1 MKPLPFYA
9 ILVGPDV
16 GVGIIKHYFRH
27 NSVKNTPKLL
37 SALLGAGLTVWHTPV
52 VHAARATGWDCQK
65 TPAGLWECRA
75 GEEALP
81 AAKPAPIATEATGPV
96 TPPAESLPAKPAEE
110 VAEKSIT
117 EQEPERAEV
126 TPAPEQPAPEPQRV
140 AAPAPVPAREPE
152 PETQPTTAKAEP
164 VTEQEP
170 EQAEVT
176 PAPKQPATAPAASPA
191 VVADSKADKTWELCP
206 SQARPAH
213 IPVPAEG
220 RSSVPLQLNAD
231 EADVVKTGVSHFR
244 GNVAISRADQRL
256 NADNIDYDRDKELL
270 LAKGN
275 VSLQDNDLRIDGE
288 TARIDLNADQS
299 VVEKA
304 DFLLYAR
311 HGRGTAAKIRR
322 DGPGNKS
329 QLDVATYTT
338 CPAGNQDWQLD
349 ADKIKLNH
357 AEGFGTANDVSIA
370 FKGIPFF
377 YTPWMTFPIDDRRK
391 TGFLTPSFGSS
402 DDDGFEIV
410 APYYWNIAP
419 NRDATLTPRYL
430 GKRGL
435 QLAGEYRFLNKDNE
449 GQFNVELLPSD
460 DLYNDDRY
468 LFAYKNKVSF
478 TPRLTASA
486 DINYV
491 SDDEYFEDLGT
502 DISLT
507 SQTHLARHADV
518 RYSSGFWN
526 ITGRVQGYET
536 VGNAAKPYERLPQI
550 TFNMNLPDQHFG
562 LDYGLRAEAVQF
574 EHETNATG
582 TRVDLEPSISLP
594 LQNSY
599 GFITPKV
606 ALRHTRY
613 NLDDVAVGIDDNP
626 DRTVPIFSIDSG
638 LFFERDTNW
647 GGRNMTQTLEPR
659 LYYLN
664 VADRNQ
670 DNLIVNQA
678 GQDSVFDSSLFDFSF
693 AQLFRENRFSGADR
707 IGDANQL
714 TAAMTTRFVDSN
726 SGLERASASIGQIYY
741 FEDREVNLPGVAD
754 QTENSSDV
762 VAEVSARLSRSWT
775 VRAGA
780 QWDVHNDVTEKNVF
794 STRYQP
800 DADSVF
806 NLAYRRRR
814 SLLEQIDTSI
824 SWPLSNKWNAVG
836 RWNYALDRSRTIDAF
851 AGFEY
856 ENCCWIGRVVARQY
870 INDLDQEDE
879 NFAVLFQLE
888 LKGLTSFGDKVNKI
902 IGDGILGYGR
912 EPFDDEL

>member
-1 MKPLPFYA
+1 M
-9 ILVGPDV
+9 
-16 GVGIIKHYFRH
+16 GVGIIKQDFRH
-27 NSVKNTPKLL
+27 HSVKNTPKLL

-52 VHAARATGWDCQK
+52 VHAAKATGWDCHETQ
-65 TPAGLWECRA
+65 AGLWECST
-75 GEEALP
+75 GEASPVAE
-81 AAKPAPIATEATGPV
+81 PAPVVTEATGPV
-96 TPPAESLPAKPAEE
+96 TPPAESLPAKPEEE
-110 VAEKSIT
+110 VAEKSIA
-117 EQEPERAEV
+117 EQEPARAEV
-126 TPAPEQPAPEPQRV
+126 EPAPEQPAPEPQRV
-140 AAPAPVPAREPE
+140 ATPAPVPSREVEPRPAAPLRRAEPE
-152 PETQPTTAKAEP
+152 STPTQTPRP
-164 VTEQEP
+164 V
-170 EQAEVT
+170 AV
-176 PAPKQPATAPAASPA
+176 ASNKN
-191 VVADSKADKTWELCP
+191 ADTTWEQCP
-206 SQARPAH
+206 SQPRPAI
-213 IPVPAEG
+213 IPVPADG
-220 RSSVPLQLNAD
+220 RSNAELQLSAD
-231 EADVVKTGVSHFR
+231 EADVAKEGVSHFR

-338 CPAGNQDWQLD
+338 CPTGNQDWQLN
-349 ADKIKLNH
+349 ADKIKLDH
-357 AEGFGTANDVSIA
+357 GEGVGTARDVSIA

-377 YTPWMTFPIDDRRK
+377 YTPWLTFPIDDRRK

-460 DLYNDDRY
+460 DLYDDDRY
-468 LFAYKNKVSF
+468 LFAYKNQARF

-507 SQTHLARHADV
+507 SQTHLNRRVDV
-518 RYSSGFWN
+518 RYGGDFWN
-526 ITGRVQGYET
+526 VTGRLEGYET
-536 VGNAAKPYERLPQI
+536 VGDAAKPYERLPQVV
-550 TFNMNLPDQHFG
+550 FNMNLPDQHFG

-574 EHETNATG
+574 DHDSDATG
-582 TRVDLEPSISLP
+582 TRIDIEPSISLP

-599 GFITPKV
+599 GFITPKI

-613 NLDDVAVGIDDNP
+613 NLDDVADGTDDNP

-638 LFFERDTNW
+638 LFFERDMNW
-647 GGRNMTQTLEPR
+647 GERNMTQTLEPR

-664 VADRNQ
+664 VAHRNQ
-670 DNLIVNQA
+670 DNLIVNEA
-678 GQDSVFDSSLFDFSF
+678 LQDTVFDTGLFDFSF

-714 TAAMTTRFVDSN
+714 TAALTTRIIDRN
-726 SGLERASASIGQIYY
+726 SGLERLSASVGQIYY

-754 QTENSSDV
+754 QEENSSDV
-762 VAEVSARLSRSWT
+762 VAEISTRLTRAWSI
-775 VRAGA
+775 RAGG
-780 QWDVHNDVTEKNVF
+780 QWDVHDDVTEKSVF

-800 DADSVF
+800 DADRVF
-806 NLAYRRRR
+806 NLAYRRQRG
-814 SLLEQIDTSI
+814 LLEQVDTSV
-824 SWPLSNKWNAVG
+824 SWPLSNKWNIVG

-856 ENCCWIGRVVARQY
+856 EAAAGLVV
-870 INDLDQEDE
+870 LLH
-879 NFAVLFQLE
+879 VSTLM
-888 LKGLTSFGDKVNKI
+888 TSIRKTKTSPSCSN
-902 IGDGILGYGR
+902 LS
-912 EPFDDEL
+912 